1 MTSGVNCHCL
11 LMWLCLLFHSETY
24 GEEYV
29 EIEIGKKETRDGDS
43 ATMPISRFI
52 KLYGDGDLYMV
63 HNLPES
69 MKGLLKSCCL
79 TSALSLV
86 WFWWYLPRELIWHKA
101 LNLNKS
107 DNSWWLF

>member
-1 MTSGVNCHCL
+1 
-11 LMWLCLLFHSETY
+11 MWLLFLLFHSETY

-79 TSALSLV
+79 IDKYAEFGLV
-86 WFWWYLPRELIWHKA
+86 LMIFTEGAYLT
-101 LNLNKS
+101 
-107 DNSWWLF
+107 